1 MAQWSSRRM
10 SGLGPNSKLQ
20 QIQVP
25 AVVSRIRRYNSLL
38 SLSIPEHRTCLLI
51 NLHDNT
57 AKSWWSG
64 QSKNKTTVFR
74 RACQVLPT
82 GQETTLIL
90 FSWTRY
96 CYNVQ
101 KIFIV
106 TLFCSYFV
114 TFSKLFVLFH
124 YYYIAKKHQILVN
137 STLCIVV
144 NTFIVYN
151 SCSSASTLLLQCII
165 YCS

>member
-1 MAQWSSRRM
+1 MLKTYKQKSGKYSQLGYETLYRDQLWKVERLREIYLMAQWSSRRM

-96 CYNVQ
+96 CYNLQ

-106 TLFCSYFV
+106 TLFFSYFV
-114 TFSKLFVLFH
+114 TFSKLFVLF
-124 YYYIAKKHQILVN
+124 
-137 STLCIVV
+137 S
-144 NTFIVYN
+144 
-151 SCSSASTLLLQCII
+151 LLL
-165 YCS
+165 YC